1 LTPSKRSEFDTE
13 FKPRKVASDSPFAF
27 RKLDS
32 STIGVPTPKRI
43 GRERVHILKHKFHKT
58 ITCNLCGL
66 PGIWFDSRI
75 KHQFNECQQCEC
87 VHEMLVDNHGYVK
100 KRIVTDYPAGYHKNT
115 PFILRKPR

>member
-1 LTPSKRSEFDTE
+1 MVKFNANSFDTT
-13 FKPRKVASDSPFAF
+13 FKPRRVASDNPFAF

-32 STIGVPTPKRI
+32 GTISVPRPKRI
-43 GRERVHILKHKFHKT
+43 GRERVPVLKYKYHKT
-58 ITCNLCGL
+58 VNCNLCGL

-87 VHEMLVDNHGYVK
+87 VHEMLIDNWGYVK

-115 PFILRKPR
+115 PFILKRSK